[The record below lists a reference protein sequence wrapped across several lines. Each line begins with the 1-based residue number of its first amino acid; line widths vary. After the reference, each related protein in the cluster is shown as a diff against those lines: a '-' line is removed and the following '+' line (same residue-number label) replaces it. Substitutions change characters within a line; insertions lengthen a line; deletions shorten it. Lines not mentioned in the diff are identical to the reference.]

1 MKWALPEAGGL
12 LTAVAAKSDTV
23 QSRRDNILIPCV
35 SFSIFVRKTR
45 FTEIKISDK
54 TTPKQSTLKNK

>member
-54 TTPKQSTLKNK
+54 TTPK